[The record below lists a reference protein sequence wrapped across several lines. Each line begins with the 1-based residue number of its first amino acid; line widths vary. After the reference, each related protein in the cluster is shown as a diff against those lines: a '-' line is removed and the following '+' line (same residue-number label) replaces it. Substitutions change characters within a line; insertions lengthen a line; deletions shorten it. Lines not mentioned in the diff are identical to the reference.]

1 MHNLRSAF
9 LYKMLYIL
17 EKQVV
22 LSGFDKSGEVQNET
36 VQQPKH
42 MYKHTDTKNFIHF
55 QVLHRGKE
63 TEENY
68 EKNINECEEECSR
81 LKKERI
87 PHDVEHYHNS
97 EKEAALIF
105 VYFFSECAAAEN
117 GAEAKSEHK
126 VREKPDE
133 KKYPC
138 RRKCL
143 LHTYNVQNGKRAS
156 RKEAREQSRKRNA
169 YHTRNYGDSVY
180 PMALKACGRK
190 NKSFFLQHKSP
201 HN

>member
-1 MHNLRSAF
+1 MP
-9 LYKMLYIL
+9 YIL
-17 EKQVV
+17 VEQVG
-22 LSGFDKSGEVQNET
+22 LSGFDKSSEVQNET
-36 VQQPKH
+36 VQQPDH
-42 MYKHTDTKNFIHF
+42 MYKHTDTKDFIHF
-55 QVLHRGKE
+55 HILHRGKE
-63 TEENY
+63 TEKNY
-68 EKNINECEEECSR
+68 EKNVNEREEECTC

-87 PHDVEHYHNS
+87 PHDVEHYHNG

-105 VYFFSECAAAEN
+105 VHFFSECAAAEN
-117 GAEAKSEHK
+117 GTEAKSEHK

-138 RRKCL
+138 RRECL
-143 LHTYNVQNGKRAS
+143 LHTYNVQNGKRAP

-169 YHTRNYGDSVY
+169 YHPRNYGDSVY
-180 PMALKACGRK
+180 PMALKTYGRK